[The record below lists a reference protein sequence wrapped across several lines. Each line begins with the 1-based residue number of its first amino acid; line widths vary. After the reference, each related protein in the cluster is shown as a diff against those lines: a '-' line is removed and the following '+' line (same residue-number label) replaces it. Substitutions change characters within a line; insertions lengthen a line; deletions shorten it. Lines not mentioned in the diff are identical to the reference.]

1 VFEWHRVAICCA
13 VAGEVSLHRVPRDRI
28 ASKGAYRRLPVEPPA
43 AVYAHRRVFPH
54 LAGREIT
61 VDCRRR
67 LGMRHFRSDLP
78 TDFGLRTALGRVPDR
93 PAGGGSSS

>member
-1 VFEWHRVAICCA
+1 MFDWHRVAICCA
-13 VAGEVSLHRVPRDRI
+13 VAGEVSLHRMPRDRV
-28 ASKGAYRRLPVEPPA
+28 ASMGAYRRLDSDPEAP
-43 AVYAHRRVFPH
+43 VYAHRRAFPH

-67 LGMRHFRSDLP
+67 LGMRRFRSDLP

-93 PAGGGSSS
+93 PAGEGSSS